1 MAMYYYYHFA
11 IFFLISIFSWV
22 LQDLKVFFSC
32 FSFLFFPQ
40 IFVSK
45 GLSYICLVPENFD
58 EMKIKTK

>member
-1 MAMYYYYHFA
+1 MAMYYYYHS
-11 IFFLISIFSWV
+11 FFFISNFSWV